1 MYENDRKRVCNA
13 NNWECKSKL
22 SLPEAVWH
30 DMFYHRKDT
39 QEINGNHA
47 QSVGIRWTHL
57 YSIHASMSLTREVSQ
72 DRLEFWQDALN
83 IAVNKRKE
91 TRSYGFPFFGAT
103 PMVISVSSI
112 LERIEDH
119 FDR

>member
-1 MYENDRKRVCNA
+1 MICFITEKAPRKSCS
-13 NNWECKSKL
+13 ECWN
-22 SLPEAVWH
+22 SL
-30 DMFYHRKDT
+30 DT
-39 QEINGNHA
+39 
-47 QSVGIRWTHL
+47 SLFHL
-57 YSIHASMSLTREVSQ
+57 FHASMSLTSRKVSQ

-91 TRSYGFPFFGAT
+91 PRSYGFPFFGAT